1 MGSKLSTP
9 GSDPTAQCPGTE
21 DIHTAYRQGDP
32 SRARHLLREACDE
45 STSQLEKVR
54 PEPTR
59 PARTGPLWAHARRS
73 RLPFV
78 CHHRHGNGD
87 SCYVPERPRF
97 PLKRA
102 GASPTV
108 PTAPTFA
115 GAEGR
120 GTDLGEHS
128 ASPEV

>member
-59 PARTGPLWAHARRS
+59 PARTGPLGGRTLVAHVS
-73 RLPFV
+73 RL
-78 CHHRHGNGD
+78 
-87 SCYVPERPRF
+87 
-97 PLKRA
+97 
-102 GASPTV
+102 
-108 PTAPTFA
+108 FA
-115 GAEGR
+115 VVVM
-120 GTDLGEHS
+120 GTGIPVMFRKGPVSH
-128 ASPEV
+128 